1 MGIAELSILLLVGIV
16 VLLAAGVP
24 LGLASG
30 FLGVCVAY

>member
-1 MGIAELSILLLVGIV
+1 MGIAEVSLLLLLGIVILLAL
-16 VLLAAGVP
+16 GVP